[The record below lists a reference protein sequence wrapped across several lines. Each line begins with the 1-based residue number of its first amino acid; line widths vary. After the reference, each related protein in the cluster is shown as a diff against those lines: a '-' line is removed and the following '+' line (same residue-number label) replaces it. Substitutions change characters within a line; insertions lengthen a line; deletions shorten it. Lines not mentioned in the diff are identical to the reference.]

1 MARAHSRKSLVA
13 LGSFGFVAALSLS
26 GCEKRAAGPP
36 EAAPVA
42 AAPAAPSPVERGK
55 YLVTI
60 LGCNDCHRPYHMGP
74 NGIPEPDMT
83 KMLSGHP
90 EGLKMPPAPK
100 LPEGPWLWV
109 GAATNTAF
117 AGPWGVTYSINLT
130 PDQNTGIGIWT
141 EDMFVRAI
149 KSGKHMGTSRMIQ
162 PPMPWPWY
170 NKMTDEDLKSIYA
183 YLRTIPAWRTGSRI
197 TRSLSRRSR
206 GEVSLRDH
214 GAAALPKRRIR
225 QPSLAK
231 PAGGTAGRCF

>member
-1 MARAHSRKSLVA
+1 MPIARSWKSLLLLTA
-13 LGSFGFVAALSLS
+13 FAATTFAT
-26 GCEKRAAGPP
+26 GCEKRAAAPP
-36 EAAPVA
+36 EAPPVA
-42 AAPAAPSPVERGK
+42 AAAAPNAVERGK

-60 LGCNDCHRPYHMGP
+60 LACNDCHTPYHIGP

-90 EGLKMPPAPK
+90 EGLKMPPGPK

-117 AGPWGVTYSINLT
+117 AGPWGVTYSTNLT

-162 PPMPWPWY
+162 PPMPWPAY
-170 NKMTDEDLKSIYA
+170 GQATDEDLKSIYA
-183 YLRTIPAWRTGSRI
+183 YLRSIPAIANRVPDY
-197 TRSLSRRSR
+197 
-206 GEVSLRDH
+206 EE
-214 GAAALPKRRIR
+214 PKR
-225 QPSLAK
+225 
-231 PAGGTAGRCF
+231 PATPK